1 LIDQWLQRGLQF
13 RHPLDF
19 IENRTKVPFFVRI
32 SFFGVFL
39 KTCESV
45 ALLSVVGRVTVAG
58 SDAGSLF
65 LQLYFFLF

>member
-1 LIDQWLQRGLQF
+1 
-13 RHPLDF
+13 
-19 IENRTKVPFFVRI
+19 VPFFVRI
-32 SFFGVFL
+32 SFFGVFW